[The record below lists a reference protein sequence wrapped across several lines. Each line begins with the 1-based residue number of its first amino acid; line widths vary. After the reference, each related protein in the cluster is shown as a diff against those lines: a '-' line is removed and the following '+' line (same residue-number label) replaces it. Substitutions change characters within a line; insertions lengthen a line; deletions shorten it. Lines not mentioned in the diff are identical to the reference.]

1 MCSIFT
7 YCVTVYMHA
16 CNYAHVLDNM
26 FALAGREGEMEY
38 VTGRR
43 KREEK
48 RGVFG
53 ALYTQV
59 SDLNEK
65 FR

>member
-1 MCSIFT
+1 
-7 YCVTVYMHA
+7 MHA